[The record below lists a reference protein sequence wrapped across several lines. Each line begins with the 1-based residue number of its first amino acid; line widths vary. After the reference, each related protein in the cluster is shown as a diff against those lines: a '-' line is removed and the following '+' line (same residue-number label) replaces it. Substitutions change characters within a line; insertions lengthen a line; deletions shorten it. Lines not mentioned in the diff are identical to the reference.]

1 MGGEGGEGLGGEPGH
16 PQAADDR
23 GGPLLRRP
31 SRRGAWFGGAGVALP
46 GAAVS
51 PAPARAA
58 APSGLTWGAVG
69 DKGTQGTEPP
79 AGRRVAQ
86 VLFDFT
92 AEAEGELTVNEGD
105 ILTIVAQGSG
115 TGWIEVENAENKR
128 GIVPENYL
136 RIQDTTSLKA
146 FTFSERD
153 ADHTTRFEF
162 DPRSMAAPLSHTRRI
177 KSKGQVLTYYQ
188 LLYHFSLLEGLP
200 PLPEN
205 PGSAIVDTAAPS
217 QPPTGSPSRPIAP
230 AADSD
235 SWEDSDGEGAK
246 AGSQRGVPQG
256 SPRQGRANAASTL
269 LGLNRCKSPTGI
281 GTSHSPPPPANSLPL
296 AALLP
301 GNSEVHA
308 FFPNA
313 PIRLALPMG
322 KLNLD
327 NYLLGKCTVTR
338 TDRIPLVMGE
348 SGPVWETSSD
358 NLVCVISSP
367 KKSTKLHGMKSFIEY
382 QITPNDSL
390 KPVSRRYKHFDWLLE
405 RLISKFSAMVLIP
418 SLPDKQVAG
427 RFEDDFVALRME
439 RLQAW
444 MSRICLHPILSS
456 SSVFQH
462 FLHAATEKEWKE
474 GKRRAEKDDAV
485 GGAIFSKL
493 EMFNAVEFHAD
504 EMEKRVDNFGKF
516 FRSADD
522 SVKQLLAVGNVHYRR
537 CTTELPKD
545 YRGLGK
551 ALKDVSQSFSM
562 SNHHA
567 EGSLTNALSFAGK
580 TYTEIGD
587 LVASQSKMDLRLF
600 LDSSCE
606 YKSLLSGFPEILS
619 IQKAGLDKIK
629 ECDRLIQINKMAA
642 GEKDGVVQRVHVM
655 SLGLQAEVNNF
666 HESRI
671 RDYKESVR
679 QLLYNQ
685 IQLHQK
691 IAEMMREAY
700 MRFEFESQ

>member
-1 MGGEGGEGLGGEPGH
+1 M
-16 PQAADDR
+16 
-23 GGPLLRRP
+23 
-31 SRRGAWFGGAGVALP
+31 
-46 GAAVS
+46 
-51 PAPARAA
+51 AR
-58 APSGLTWGAVG
+58 
-69 DKGTQGTEPP
+69 Q
-79 AGRRVAQ
+79 AQ

-128 GIVPENYL
+128 GIVPENYV
-136 RIQDTTSLKA
+136 
-146 FTFSERD
+146 
-153 ADHTTRFEF
+153 
-162 DPRSMAAPLSHTRRI
+162 
-177 KSKGQVLTYYQ
+177 QV
-188 LLYHFSLLEGLP
+188 FNEESLP
-200 PLPEN
+200 PPDDAPTWTEQATYD
-205 PGSAIVDTAAPS
+205 PGTWPN
-217 QPPTGSPSRPIAP
+217 QQQ
-230 AADSD
+230 ADSD

-246 AGSQRGVPQG
+246 AGSQRGAPQG

-269 LGLNRCKSPTGI
+269 LGLN
-281 GTSHSPPPPANSLPL
+281 
-296 AALLP
+296 
-301 GNSEVHA
+301 
-308 FFPNA
+308 
-313 PIRLALPMG
+313 RLALPMG

-522 SVKQLLAVGNVHYRR
+522 SVKQLLAIGNVHYRR

-685 IQLHQK
+685 IQMHQK